1 MKKYLWAVMA
11 VLFMSANAS
20 GFRDIDISTHS
31 FLSDLRAASGS
42 DDEFADEEEDEI
54 DAPEAAVEEEAV
66 EEEDVVVEESNVS
79 EAGKTETAAQ
89 QAMDEAKKK
98 EEAEK
103 LEEAQKEKEALLAEI
118 AAKEEALKKAKA
130 QAEQEKRE
138 VEAYEKKRAEK
149 IAKEAQEKAELNN
162 IVAKAKAA
170 EKALA
175 EKEAAAKKAETVA
188 KSTEIDPDAEKKAA
202 KDAADKQYWEAVQEI
217 RKSESEIIAV
227 EKIST
232 EKETPEKKS
241 EIADIDL
248 DAEKIAA
255 KEAAD
260 KKYLE
265 AIQEMRKGGSERL
278 VVETRTV
285 EKVSAK
291 KAEITDIDLDA
302 EKKAAKEAADKAYL
316 EAVHEMSETE

>member
-1 MKKYLWAVMA
+1 MK
-11 VLFMSANAS
+11 
-20 GFRDIDISTHS
+20 
-31 FLSDLRAASGS
+31 
-42 DDEFADEEEDEI
+42 
-54 DAPEAAVEEEAV
+54 
-66 EEEDVVVEESNVS
+66 
-79 EAGKTETAAQ
+79 Q
-89 QAMDEAKKK
+89 KKK

-103 LEEAQKEKEALLAEI
+103 LEEAQKEKEALLAQI

-138 VEAYEKKRAEK
+138 VEAYERKRAEK

-175 EKEAAAKKAETVA
+175 EKEAAAKKAETVS

-202 KDAADKQYWEAVQEI
+202 KDAADTKYWEAVQEI
-217 RKSESEIIAV
+217 RKSESGIIAV
-227 EKIST
+227 EKVST
-232 EKETPEKKS
+232 EKETPEKKA

-265 AIQEMRKGGSERL
+265 AIEEMRKGGSEIIA
-278 VVETRTV
+278 VQQTRAV

-291 KAEITDIDLDA
+291 KETTAKKAEITEIDLDA
-302 EKKAAKEAADKAYL
+302 EKKEAKEAADKAYL
-316 EAVHEMSETE
+316 EAVHEMNEAE

>member
-31 FLSDLRAASGS
+31 FLSDLRAAAGS

-54 DAPEAAVEEEAV
+54 DAPEAAVEESV
-66 EEEDVVVEESNVS
+66 GEEEVVVEEANVS
-79 EAGKTETAAQ
+79 EEGKTEAAAQ

-202 KDAADKQYWEAVQEI
+202 KDAADTKYWEAVQEI

-316 EAVHEMSETE
+316 EAVHEMNEAE